1 MPVILQTEEYLM
13 PRSLAA
19 LWDLLRERPDA
30 KLIAGATDL
39 IPQAREG
46 RKGENHFPVLIDIT
60 RVPELNR
67 IERRGEQIW
76 VGATAT
82 FGDFLSHP
90 LILDHGRV
98 LSHSG
103 RQVACPPIRTQA
115 TIGGNLVNASPAADG
130 TPALLALDAEV
141 HLARVDASGEV
152 IRRQVPLKDFLLGPG
167 LTALGLN
174 EVVLGVAFP
183 ALIPGRDGTSF
194 YKVGRRRSLIIA
206 VVSAAT
212 VVRLSEDR
220 SRFQQVR
227 LALGSIGPVPIRAE
241 AAEGLL
247 TGRPVSEAAVREAAS
262 ACVEL
267 VNSRSR
273 KQYRR
278 QVVEA
283 FVFRSVMD
291 AVAEVGKA
299 MEVTRV
305 G

>member
-13 PRSLAA
+13 PRTLPA
-19 LWDLLRERPDA
+19 LWDMLRERPGA

-46 RKGENHFPVLIDIT
+46 RKGENRFPVLIDIT
-60 RVPELNR
+60 RVPELGA
-67 IERRGEQIW
+67 IERRGDRIW

-82 FGDFLSHP
+82 FGDFMSNR
-90 LILDHGRV
+90 LILEHARV
-98 LSHSG
+98 LTHSA

-141 HLARVDASGEV
+141 HLARLDASGEV
-152 IRRQVPLKDFLLGPG
+152 IRRQLPLKEFMLGPG

-212 VVRLSEDR
+212 VVRISDG
-220 SRFQQVR
+220 RFEQVR

-241 AAEGLL
+241 AAERLL
-247 TGRPVSEAAVREAAS
+247 VGRQVAEAAVREAAS

-283 FVFRSVMD
+283 FVFRSVME
-291 AVAEVGKA
+291 AVAEVGQA